1 MKKRK
6 LILSVCTLTL
16 LLAYTA
22 SASVIGWNFT
32 SEGGNR
38 TIQGDGLVDGFDQW
52 TDSVDEA
59 SATPGWKVPNST
71 DTWAVTT
78 PINAAMVS
86 VAWSSGGMYGV
97 IGADDT
103 PDQGLYGVY
112 LDDGG
117 TGPMVTVSGLSAWL
131 ATVPGATGYKVDFY
145 RNSDASNNTFAELNI
160 YAGTGTGGTQLESL
174 AAELAAGDGTYP
186 TGTGSTT
193 GSRLKQS
200 ATGTFTAD
208 VVTFHT
214 DRNLGGGSRA
224 GLSGFKITTIPEP
237 ATLGML
243 AVFGGGILFI
253 RRRLMM

>member
-32 SEGGNR
+32 SNWPNP

-52 TDSVDEA
+52 TDSVDA
-59 SATPGWKVPNST
+59 GSPGGQKVVNST

-78 PINAAMVS
+78 PINATMVS
-86 VAWSSGGMYGV
+86 VAWSSSGMYSAGSE
-97 IGADDT
+97 T
-103 PDQGLYGVY
+103 NPDQGLYRVY

-117 TGPMVTVSGLSAWL
+117 AGPTVTVSGLSAWL

-145 RNSDASNNTFAELNI
+145 RCADVANNTFAELNI

-174 AAELAAGDGTYP
+174 AAELAAGDGAYP
-186 TGTGSTT
+186 TGTGGG

-208 VVTFHT
+208 IVTFHT

-224 GLSGFKITTIPEP
+224 GLAGFKITTIPEP
-237 ATLGML
+237 ATFGTL

-253 RRRLMM
+253 RRRLML